1 MNNKQLSPEEVQK
14 LFTFVESKYVR
25 FEDLK
30 YELVDHLGSS
40 IEDLQ
45 SQDPTITF
53 DQGLKETYSRFPITG
68 FTNFVA
74 EKQKALS
81 RYWYRILFK
90 HIIEYFKLPKII
102 LLSAMSYFIWLFFQS
117 LPHAHVL
124 ILIYTLIFISF
135 ILNGKRVFV
144 NVKQAE
150 KDLFLQSYNAIV
162 LGNMYMVLNIPA
174 HGLSFGLNSPP
185 FMEISF
191 NNYVTVGISIF
202 ISLSLIISHI
212 TLNVLPK
219 VVKKEVNEKYAH
231 LNINLA

>member
-45 SQDPTITF
+45 SQDPTMTF

-68 FTNFVA
+68 FTNFVEA
-74 EKQKALS
+74 KQKALS

-90 HIIEYFKLPKII
+90 NIIEYFKLPKII
-102 LLSAMSYFIWLFFQS
+102 LLSAMSYFIWLLFQS

-124 ILIYTLIFISF
+124 ILIYSLVFISI
-135 ILNGKRVFV
+135 ILNGKRAFV
-144 NVKQAE
+144 NMKQAE
-150 KDLFLQSYNAIV
+150 KNLFLQSYNSIV
-162 LGNMYMVLNIPA
+162 GGNMYLILMIPA
-174 HGLSFGLNSPP
+174 QGLSYSSNPTP
-185 FMEISF
+185 FLEISF
-191 NNYVTVGISIF
+191 NSYLTIGISIF

-212 TLNVLPK
+212 TLNILPDILK
-219 VVKKEVNEKYAH
+219 QEVKDKYAH